1 MTVGEDENAQECD
14 DGVALLTISKCT
26 KEFLKETFGLR
37 QIWESPVLENWLE
50 HARMMTLEDF
60 EMKVLES
67 LKENLIRRSD
77 DWNEF
82 ELNEYFIGPII
93 ALVNFNTEYFCVF
106 AERNLEVELG
116 EYKLTGKPDLL
127 IAAGESF
134 PKIPYFC
141 FSEYKKQIE
150 PEGNPVY
157 QALGEMLAA
166 QHLNPREHPIYGV
179 GVMGKL
185 WHFLVLQGQEY
196 CVSKSFATDDE
207 EIFDI
212 VKILKALK
220 GILIDI
226 AKQDV

>member
-1 MTVGEDENAQECD
+1 MME
-14 DGVALLTISKCT
+14 TIFFSKCT
-26 KEFLKETFGLR
+26 KELLKETFGLH
-37 QIWESPVLENWLE
+37 QIWENAKLEQWLQQ
-50 HARMMTLEDF
+50 AKTIDLEDF
-60 EMKVLES
+60 EIKLLNQ
-67 LKENLIRRSD
+67 LKDTLLRRGD

-93 ALVNFNTEYFCVF
+93 ALVNFNTEYFSVF
-106 AERNLEVELG
+106 AERTLEAEIG
-116 EYKLTGKPDLL
+116 EYKLTGKPDLM
-127 IAAGESF
+127 IAKGESF

-141 FSEYKKQIE
+141 FSEYKKQIA

-166 QHLNPREHPIYGV
+166 RELNPHPHPIYGV

-185 WHFLVLQGQEY
+185 WHFLILHGQEY

-207 EIFDI
+207 EIFDV

-220 GILIDI
+220 ALLIEI
-226 AKQDV
+226 AKQKA